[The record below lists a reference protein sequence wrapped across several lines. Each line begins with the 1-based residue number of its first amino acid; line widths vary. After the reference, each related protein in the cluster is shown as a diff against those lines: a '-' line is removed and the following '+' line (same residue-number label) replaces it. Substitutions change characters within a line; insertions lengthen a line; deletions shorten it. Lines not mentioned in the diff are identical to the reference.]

1 MERQFGSSATQIRFK
16 RLHHTMKRILV
27 LLWLCTAFLSRA
39 TAQSTDTL
47 AHALLWEISGNGL
60 KQSSY
65 LFGTIHMIPK
75 DQYDLPDHVLAR
87 LAQSDRLVLEL
98 DMDKATNV
106 FSQLGLIPKML
117 MPDGIRIGD
126 LVSSE
131 DYQLVQEAIQKA
143 GLPNGMIE
151 RVKPL
156 FLSALLDPEMGK
168 AAEAESYDL
177 NLYRLATGNG
187 IRHSGLESIKE
198 QMAAFDAISLEDQAQ
213 MLVDQLKGGD
223 ETDEGGFSDLVAA
236 YKSEDLNQLAAS
248 MEAEAEGDFL
258 DVLLYDR
265 NQKWIPLMAKMMKK
279 ERVFFGVG
287 AGHLAGAKGVVR
299 LLEAEGYI
307 LKPVPVFP

>member
-1 MERQFGSSATQIRFK
+1 
-16 RLHHTMKRILV
+16 MKRILV

-236 YKSEDLNQLAAS
+236 Y
-248 MEAEAEGDFL
+248 
-258 DVLLYDR
+258 
-265 NQKWIPLMAKMMKK
+265 
-279 ERVFFGVG
+279 
-287 AGHLAGAKGVVR
+287 
-299 LLEAEGYI
+299 
-307 LKPVPVFP
+307 

>member
-1 MERQFGSSATQIRFK
+1 MK
-16 RLHHTMKRILV
+16 RLIL
-27 LLWLCTAFLSRA
+27 FLILPLIGVASTR
-39 TAQSTDTL
+39 AQSDTL

-223 ETDEGGFSDLVAA
+223 ETGEGGFSDLVAA

>member
-1 MERQFGSSATQIRFK
+1 MEMNLDNF
-16 RLHHTMKRILV
+16 
-27 LLWLCTAFLSRA
+27 
-39 TAQSTDTL
+39 
-47 AHALLWEISGNGL
+47 
-60 KQSSY
+60 
-65 LFGTIHMIPK
+65 TI
-75 DQYDLPDHVLAR
+75 
-87 LAQSDRLVLEL
+87 
-98 DMDKATNV
+98 KA
-106 FSQLGLIPKML
+106 
-117 MPDGIRIGD
+117 
-126 LVSSE
+126 
-131 DYQLVQEAIQKA
+131 QEAIQKA

-213 MLVDQLKGGD
+213 ILVDQLKGGD

>member
-1 MERQFGSSATQIRFK
+1 MR
-16 RLHHTMKRILV
+16 RILFI
-27 LLWLCTAFLSRA
+27 LWIFGAISFQAS
-39 TAQSTDTL
+39 AQTTDTL

-60 KQSSY
+60 EQSSY

-75 DQYDLPDHVLAR
+75 EDYDLPDRLLAR

-98 DMDKATNV
+98 DMDKATNI
-106 FSQLGLIPKML
+106 FAQLGMIPKML

-126 LVSSE
+126 LVSTE
-131 DYQLVQEAIQKA
+131 DYLLVQQAIEKA
-143 GLPNGMIE
+143 GLPSKMIE

-177 NLYRLATGNG
+177 NLYHLAKAND
-187 IRHSGLESIKE
+187 IKHSGLESIKE

-213 MLVDQLKGGD
+213 MLVDQLKGEEGK
-223 ETDEGGFSDLVAA
+223 GGFTDLVSA
-236 YKSEDLNQLAAS
+236 YKSENLNQLASS

-258 DVLLYDR
+258 DVLLYNR
-265 NQKWIPLMAKMMKK
+265 NRNWIPIMTKMMKK

-287 AGHLAGAKGVVR
+287 AGHLAGTQGVVR

-307 LKPVPVFP
+307 LKPIPVFIQ